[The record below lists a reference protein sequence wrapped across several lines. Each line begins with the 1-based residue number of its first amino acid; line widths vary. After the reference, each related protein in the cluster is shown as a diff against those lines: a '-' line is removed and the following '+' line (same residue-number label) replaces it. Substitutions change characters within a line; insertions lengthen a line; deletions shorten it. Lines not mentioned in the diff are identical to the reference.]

1 MVAEE
6 LVNII
11 PTELIKEIS
20 FLTKT
25 LQAVGGIIL
34 LYIIFGV
41 INLLINKKKNKE
53 IRSIKESLEEIK
65 KILKKIRNNKKI

>member
-11 PTELIKEIS
+11 PIELIKEIS